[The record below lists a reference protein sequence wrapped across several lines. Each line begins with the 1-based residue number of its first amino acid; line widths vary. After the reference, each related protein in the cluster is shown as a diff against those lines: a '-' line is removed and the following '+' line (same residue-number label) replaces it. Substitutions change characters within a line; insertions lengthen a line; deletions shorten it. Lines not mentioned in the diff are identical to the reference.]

1 MTLTRP
7 LAAALALLFSAAA
20 NASLVMNWTFT
31 GDTSGSGT
39 ITARGWDDTLDGSFT
54 SYMDYLELN
63 GGGSYARNP
72 ADFYVV
78 TSATGTINGVSITL
92 MDKYAST
99 YNQGTGET
107 TVTSGFAGN
116 DNVVLEPHPDNLN
129 AAARGYFTPFG
140 LSFDANG
147 TYWNLFTP
155 DATGTGSP
163 PMYQLASSTDPYS
176 PINVAFTLEK
186 VEGGRVDAVPLP
198 ASTWLLLSGAGGL
211 FVTARRRRQA

>member
-7 LAAALALLFSAAA
+7 LAAALALLFSATA
-20 NASLVMNWTFT
+20 NASLVMNWSFT

-78 TSATGTINGVSITL
+78 TGATGFINGVSITL
-92 MDKYAST
+92 MDKYAAT
-99 YNQGTGET
+99 YDEGTGVT

-140 LSFDANG
+140 VSFDANG
-147 TYWNLFTP
+147 TYWNLAVPYAPEASSLT
-155 DATGTGSP
+155 
-163 PMYQLASSTDPYS
+163 YQLVSSADPS
-176 PINVAFTLEK
+176 TAIDGTFTLEK

-198 ASTWLLLSGAGGL
+198 ASTWLLLSGVGGL